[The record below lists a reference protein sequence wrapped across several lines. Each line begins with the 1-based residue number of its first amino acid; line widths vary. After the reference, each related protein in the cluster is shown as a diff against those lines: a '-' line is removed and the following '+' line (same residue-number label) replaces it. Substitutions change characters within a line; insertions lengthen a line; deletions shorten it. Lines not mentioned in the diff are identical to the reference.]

1 MYAVGANAALAALP
15 ARRRRSCAASVQKKG
30 ATPRGHRANPAPSA
44 DESAV
49 MSKKIRWYQ
58 AFPSR
63 IAAGSAVR

>member
-1 MYAVGANAALAALP
+1 MRRSPLCPPGDGAH
-15 ARRRRSCAASVQKKG
+15 ARRACQKKG